1 MNVKAQYILYSL
13 LDFGLTWG
21 GTAAV
26 IVYNCIT
33 PDNSTGY
40 KLTLGGITL
49 IVALLLTAKAVFEK
63 HYREKYDT
71 LLQQLAEVSDPAV
84 KSTISEKINQHK
96 RKNDIYQRAMLLL
109 PFAILYIVTWFGARS
124 LASLSSTVGLILAC
138 MGAGSV
144 FNVLK
149 KPVGEKV
156 SLNKMTNK
164 AYKKAKKS

>member
-1 MNVKAQYILYSL
+1 
-13 LDFGLTWG
+13 
-21 GTAAV
+21 
-26 IVYNCIT
+26 
-33 PDNSTGY
+33 
-40 KLTLGGITL
+40 
-49 IVALLLTAKAVFEK
+49 
-63 HYREKYDT
+63 
-71 LLQQLAEVSDPAV
+71 
-84 KSTISEKINQHK
+84 
-96 RKNDIYQRAMLLL
+96 MLLL